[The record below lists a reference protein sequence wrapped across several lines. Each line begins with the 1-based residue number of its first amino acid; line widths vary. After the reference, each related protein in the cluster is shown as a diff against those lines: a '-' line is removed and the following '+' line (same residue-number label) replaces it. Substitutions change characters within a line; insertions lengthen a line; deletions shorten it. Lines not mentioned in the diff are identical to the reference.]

1 MLNFKTL
8 NVVIVMLIFSAL
20 LNNCAATPPPVA
32 TSPMQEES
40 APEPQTALPES
51 AAEAPADL
59 QKEETIELSAE
70 DTSQTYIEE
79 HEEPSFPVKVPID
92 YADIEFIQHR
102 LIVYENKFEKWLD
115 ISETALKG
123 PLAEEITSL
132 ETECMQ
138 NLEGILS
145 GYSRLM
151 ERIPV
156 GEIVAYDKTGAVE
169 PKHIQ
174 QLDIAFLESRCNE
187 LLAMD
192 FAWQYEPLPVAEPE
206 LTFTA
211 AQEAIAT
218 HVKKGDY
225 QAALDAYE
233 GLSRDFPDREPSL
246 ATLLDFGRALQ
257 YTGQVEAATRHY
269 KHMLD
274 SGDLAIEPLSIKREV
289 GDLLLASDNAAAAEF
304 YYESMILEH
313 QSISAEEIWAQEQ
326 LTFLRS
332 FDPGSEDMVTY
343 MKILREFQTHDYKMH
358 APRLNELVNNFA
370 RVHAGNPIAMNA
382 LRLKT
387 FAANQMKAWFGRQL
401 VRIDALVAEER
412 FTEASD
418 ILKDISGY
426 HLPAELQAV
435 LQKTFYDVAQAEIQA
450 MEEQRRMKEME
461 LTEQWDS
468 AVNLLDSQQYELAI
482 SAFES
487 LSGTEYEEKAKIK
500 IIEAANQAAGE
511 MRKEAASLFIRAG
524 KTTDIELKKALLLN
538 SHRLLT
544 EILDK
549 YPQTELLDK
558 VQQNISILEEQIER
572 FDPALLE
579 ELQQQNPAETTA
591 FPYGLEP

>member
-8 NVVIVMLIFSAL
+8 NVIIVLLIFSAL

-32 TSPMQEES
+32 TSPMQKES
-40 APEPQTALPES
+40 TPEPQTALPES

-59 QKEETIELSAE
+59 QKEEIAQVSAE
-70 DTSQTYIEE
+70 DTSQTYVEE
-79 HEEPSFPVKVPID
+79 HEEPSVPVKVPID

-102 LIVYENKFEKWLD
+102 LIVYENKFEQWLD

-156 GEIVAYDKTGAVE
+156 GEAVVYDKTDAVE
-169 PKHIQ
+169 PKHMQ
-174 QLDIAFLESRCNE
+174 QLDIAFLESRCNQ

-192 FAWQYEPLPVAEPE
+192 FAGLYEPLPEVEPE

-218 HVKKGDY
+218 HVKQGDY
-225 QAALDAYE
+225 QAALVAYE
-233 GLSRDFPDREPSL
+233 GLSRDFPDLEPSL
-246 ATLLDFGRALQ
+246 AARLDFGRALQ

-269 KHMLD
+269 KNMLD
-274 SGDLAIEPLSIKREV
+274 SGDLAIEPLSIKREI

-313 QSISAEEIWAQEQ
+313 QSISSEEIWAQEQ

-332 FDPGSEDMVTY
+332 FDPGSEDMVAY

-358 APRLNELVNNFA
+358 APRLNELADNFA
-370 RVHAGNPIAMNA
+370 REHAGSPVAMNA

-401 VRIDALVAEER
+401 VRIDVLVAEER

-418 ILKDISGY
+418 ILKNISGY
-426 HLPAELQAV
+426 YLPAELQAV

-487 LSGTEYEEKAKIK
+487 LSGTEYEEKAKMK
-500 IIEAANQAAGE
+500 IIEAANRAAGE

-524 KTTDIELKKALLLN
+524 KTPDIELKKALLLN